1 MKLKKKRTMY
11 GDYFMSYD
19 QIAATLG
26 LTREE
31 VRRIERS
38 ALKKIRVCGSLQR
51 YVGAKEV

>member
-1 MKLKKKRTMY
+1 MRLKKKRTMY
-11 GDYFMSYD
+11 GDYHMSYD

-26 LTREE
+26 ITREE

-38 ALKKIRVCGSLQR
+38 ALKKVRVYGNLQR